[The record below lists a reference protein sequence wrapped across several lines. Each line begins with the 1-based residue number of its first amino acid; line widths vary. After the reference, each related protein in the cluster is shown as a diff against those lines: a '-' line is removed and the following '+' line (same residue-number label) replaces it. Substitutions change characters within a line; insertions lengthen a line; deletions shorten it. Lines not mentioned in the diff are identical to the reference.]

1 MAPHYCFP
9 ALRTRVTP
17 GAPAALGSEE
27 RCGTESGDSGL
38 EAAVLATVVE
48 ERFAIAQI
56 EGFHFTDEDG
66 VVAGRVLRDHV
77 AGEMSQG
84 VFEEGNARVR
94 PVKANAEAG
103 IVGRILL
110 RIGKEFGKMLLGISE
125 NTDAEAT
132 LRLEIRQQ
140 ACILIHADKDQ
151 KRVEGD
157 GSERVGGHA
166 VDLAGSALGSNHSN
180 ARGEGSENAAK
191 KLRSGR
197 GSGHAEPH

>member
-1 MAPHYCFP
+1 MA
-9 ALRTRVTP
+9 
-17 GAPAALGSEE
+17 AA
-27 RCGTESGDSGL
+27 
-38 EAAVLATVVE
+38 VE
-48 ERFAIAQI
+48 ERFAFAQI

-77 AGEMSQG
+77 AGETSQG
-84 VFEEGNARVR
+84 VFEEGYARVR

-110 RIGKEFGKMLLGISE
+110 RIGKKFGQMPLGISE

-132 LRLEIRQQ
+132 LRLEIRKQ
-140 ACILIHADKDQ
+140 ARVLIHADKDQ
-151 KRVEGD
+151 KRVEGH

-166 VDLAGSALGSNHSN
+166 VDLSGSALGSDYGN

-191 KLRSGR
+191 KLRSRR
-197 GSGHAEPH
+197 GGHTEPH